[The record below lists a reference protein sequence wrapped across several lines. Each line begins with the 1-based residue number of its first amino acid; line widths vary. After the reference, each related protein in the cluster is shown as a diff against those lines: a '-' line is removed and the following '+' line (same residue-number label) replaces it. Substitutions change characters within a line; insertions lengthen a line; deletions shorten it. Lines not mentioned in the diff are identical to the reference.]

1 MIKQRDAIDGVVTS
15 LEANSSQSNEDRV
28 ATYKNHQHNDCN
40 TSDGQQTNTT
50 TTTDTDLNKTNDAYE
65 TPSDLPVQAHAK
77 ALYPF
82 NGK

>member
-1 MIKQRDAIDGVVTS
+1 MS
-15 LEANSSQSNEDRV
+15 LEANSSQSTEDRI
-28 ATYKNHQHNDCN
+28 ANHNNSNHNHHHYDCN

-82 NGK
+82 NGKSQITITL